1 MKQEKYM
8 SMSITYIALLE
19 WITFVTAL
27 AYVYFAAQKKLITWL
42 FALISVGLTFYLDVI
57 GKLYIESGLQVFY
70 FAMAIYG
77 WINWKKA
84 EKNDL
89 LITRWSIQLHLLNI
103 FASALLALLVG
114 YIFDNYTE
122 QSTPFLDA
130 FTTCFSL
137 VATFMVV
144 KRVLE
149 NWLYWIFINVGM
161 VVLYMNNGFEIL
173 AAQYGIFVVLALYGY
188 WSWNKS
194 FKLQA

>member
-8 SMSITYIALLE
+8 SMSITYVALLE

-103 FASALLALLVG
+103 FASAFLALLVG

-137 VATFMVV
+137 VATLMVV
-144 KRVLE
+144 KRVIE